1 MSLRFSVFKTKK
13 PKQFEY
19 KPLYYDPVKEELMQ
33 RVNAIKKETGQLKES
48 TEESDIVRQARIT
61 SAFQNNRSIR
71 QNSSSGLMQNQTVR
85 IAIIATILAAIAY
98 YIIK

>member
-1 MSLRFSVFKTKK
+1 MSIRFSVFKTKK

-33 RVNAIKKETGQLKES
+33 RVNAIKKETGQLKE
-48 TEESDIVRQARIT
+48 TDDESHVVRQARIS
-61 SAFQNNRSIR
+61 SAFQSNRSIR
-71 QNSSSGLMQNQTVR
+71 QNSSSGLMQSQTAR

-98 YIIK
+98 FIIR